1 MESENSN
8 LSNFHFQIRDLLWET
23 ESNLPKINMGSHE
36 SITELEQERADNPLE
51 FSSVLKYAFQNRG
64 DDKSKF
70 NVTHLYVL
78 FSA

>member
-1 MESENSN
+1 
-8 LSNFHFQIRDLLWET
+8 
-23 ESNLPKINMGSHE
+23 MGSHE
-36 SITELEQERADNPLE
+36 SVTELEQERTDNPLE

>member
-1 MESENSN
+1 
-8 LSNFHFQIRDLLWET
+8 
-23 ESNLPKINMGSHE
+23 MGSHE
-36 SITELEQERADNPLE
+36 SVTELEQERADNPLE